1 MRVLRQF
8 LAPVLRGKA
17 SFALLLVVF
26 TAALPAAAQ
35 TDANSNASSTA
46 NTNQAAPPVS
56 PTPIP
61 VSGVVAEAEA
71 ATARARAIRGTLTP
85 LADITAIEAELPVLR
100 GQIDDADITS
110 AEVLKEPTTLEDI
123 RTAEQQWQGFSRRLA
138 GWRATLGARVAALD
152 KDIAELG
159 TLSDRWKGT
168 LAALTSPSP
177 EDEGVGEPV
186 PPEVVQRASEVLATL
201 AEVRQQAGERR
212 SVLIGLQ
219 SRASEL
225 ESRVDERRQEL
236 SAAREKTLTNLF
248 QRDAAPIW
256 MIGNEIDQPADLFF
270 GALASFNDQ
279 VEEVRTYVLAR
290 IDRFALHGLLFILL
304 TASLY
309 WARSRMR
316 PRVKQE
322 PKLETAAQI
331 FELPFVT
338 ALILSVVVSRWF
350 YPEAPR
356 LLSAVIWAAAL
367 LPVVILLRR
376 LVERP
381 LFIFLNILVVL
392 YFIDRLREI
401 LVGQP
406 IVARVVFL
414 TEMLGAILF
423 LVWFLRSTKVAER
436 VEARHYRIFELVRKA
451 IPFALAIFALAF
463 IANALGYVS
472 LANLIGN
479 GVLGSAYAA
488 LIAYTAV
495 LIVSSL
501 IVFALRVRPLSNLA
515 LVKNNRPVVRD
526 TVTKIVRWAAFII
539 WTLITLNLFSIRET
553 IFEYARAVLAWGFTY
568 GSFTITVGDVVLF
581 VITIWIAVMVSR
593 LIRFVLEE
601 DVYPRVDIG
610 GGVSYAVSTMLHYT
624 IIVLG
629 FLLAVAALGVDFS
642 NFALIAGAVG
652 IGIGFGLQNI
662 INNFVSG
669 LILLFE
675 RPVKVGDT
683 VQIKAHTGSLK
694 QIGLRASVLRTVGG
708 SDVIVPNSQLISEE
722 VINWTMLDE
731 QRRVDIPVGVAYG
744 TDPVR
749 VIEILSKVTEGV
761 PDILLEPAPRALFL
775 NFGDNSLDFELRLWT
790 DQTDRWV
797 ALRSEMMVA
806 VHNALE
812 QAGIEIPFPQRDLH
826 LRSIDPEA
834 AKNINGITDES

>member
-1 MRVLRQF
+1 M
-8 LAPVLRGKA
+8 A
-17 SFALLLVVF
+17 FA
-26 TAALPAAAQ
+26 AALPAAAQ
-35 TDANSNASSTA
+35 TNDNITA
-46 NTNQAAPPVS
+46 NTNQATPPAS

-61 VSGVVAEAEA
+61 VSAVVAEAET
-71 ATARARAIRGTLTP
+71 ATARARAIRSTLTSV
-85 LADITAIEAELPVLR
+85 ADVTAIEAELPALR
-100 GQIDDADITS
+100 EQVNEADITS
-110 AEVLKEPTTLEDI
+110 AEMIKSPTTLEDI
-123 RTAEQQWQGFSRRLA
+123 RTAEQQWQAFSRRLA
-138 GWRATLGARVAALD
+138 GWRATLGARITALD

-159 TLSDRWKGT
+159 TLSERWKET

-177 EDEGVGEPV
+177 AEEGVGEPV
-186 PPEVVQRASEVLATL
+186 PPEVIQRANEVMATL
-201 AEVRQQAGERR
+201 ADVRQQAGERR
-212 SVLIGLQ
+212 SVLISLQ

-236 SAAREKTLTNLF
+236 SAAREQTLTNLF

-256 MIGNEIDQPADLFF
+256 MIGEEINQPADLFF

-290 IDRFALHGLLFILL
+290 VDRFALHGLVLILL
-304 TASLY
+304 TSALY
-309 WARSRMR
+309 WARSLVR
-316 PRVKQE
+316 PRVKEE

-338 ALILSVVVSRWF
+338 ALILSVVLSRWF

-392 YFIDRLREI
+392 FFIDRLREI
-401 LVGQP
+401 LAGQQ
-406 IVARVVFL
+406 ISARVVFL
-414 TEMLGAILF
+414 AEMLGAIFF

-436 VEARHYRIFELVRKA
+436 VEARHYRIFELVRKV
-451 IPFALAIFALAF
+451 IPFALVIFAIAF
-463 IANALGYVS
+463 LANALGYVS

-488 LIAYTAV
+488 LVAYTAV

-501 IVFALRVRPLSNLA
+501 ILFALRVRPLSGLG

-539 WTLITLNLFSIRET
+539 WALITLNLFSIRET
-553 IFEYARAVLAWGFTY
+553 IFEYARAVLAWGFSY

-581 VITIWIAVMVSR
+581 IITIWVAVMVSR

-601 DVYPRVDIG
+601 DIYPRVEIG

-642 NFALIAGAVG
+642 NFAIIAGAVG

-683 VQIKAHTGSLK
+683 IQLGEHMGSLK

-708 SDVIVPNSQLISEE
+708 SDVIVPNSQLISDE
-722 VINWTMLDE
+722 VINWTMYDK
-731 QRRVDIPVGVAYG
+731 QRRIDIPVGVAYG
-744 TDPVR
+744 TDADQVLA
-749 VIEILSKVTEGV
+749 ILTGVTTGV
-761 PDILLEPAPRALFL
+761 HDILDDPAPRALFL
-775 NFGDNSLDFELRLWT
+775 AFGDNSLDFELRLWT
-790 DQTDRWV
+790 DNTDRWV

-806 VHNALE
+806 VNNALNE
-812 QAGIEIPFPQRDLH
+812 AGIEIPFPQRDLH
-826 LRSIDPEA
+826 LRSIDPDA
-834 AKNINGITDES
+834 AKNIAGTADES